1 MSAAVSMHLNAAPQ
15 RQQAGGRRQ
24 QAGRG
29 WPSASES
36 AVGVEA
42 SQQKNKKQKREQN
55 VVQKKQ
61 DKTFDLGEIQSDN
74 K

>member
-1 MSAAVSMHLNAAPQ
+1 MSAAVSMHLNAPPQ

-24 QAGRG
+24 GEGGRVRVRLQSG
-29 WPSASES
+29 WRPA
-36 AVGVEA
+36 
-42 SQQKNKKQKREQN
+42 KKKKKQKREQN